1 MGFKFLIFSQKT
13 KKLFFVFFIL
23 LLAFLFF
30 RFGFNSEK
38 ESLENISSEN
48 PSLFFYQILEEGITS
63 GDVEAGIKIMK
74 NRDELTEFWKNINFS
89 RPSVALP
96 EINFDVNYAVAVVS
110 EMKPTGGFYLH
121 LEKVEDL
128 EDKVIAL
135 LKESSPGSGCFTT
148 EIITQPFSLF
158 VISKTDKEI
167 IFQTEPDVK
176 DCR

>member
-1 MGFKFLIFSQKT
+1 MFSYPSSEKT
-13 KKLFFVFFIL
+13 KKLFFIFLVL

-30 RFGFNSEK
+30 FFGFNSKK
-38 ESLENISSEN
+38 ESSKNLVSEN
-48 PSLFFYQILEEGITS
+48 PSNFFYQILEEGITS
-63 GDVEAGIKIMK
+63 GDVSAGTKVMK
-74 NRDELTEFWKNINFS
+74 NRDELAEFWKNINFS

-110 EMKPTGGFYLH
+110 EVKPTGGFYLH

-128 EDKVIAL
+128 EDKILVS

-158 VISKTDKEI
+158 IISKTDKKI
-167 IFQTEPDVK
+167 TFQTEPDIK